1 MKIIRF
7 ITDRGAAA
15 VGTVE
20 GPDDRK
26 ARLIE
31 GDIFGHFKLLRET
44 ASIEELLAPVQP
56 PNVLCLGVNYR
67 RHAEE
72 TGVTFPEGPVLFLK
86 ATTSIAGPGDPI
98 VLPAAGPGEVDFE
111 GELAIVI
118 GKKTKNVPPDKALER
133 VLGYTCANDVS
144 ARDWQIRKQMKQ
156 WARGKSFDTFCPVGP
171 WIVTRDEI
179 ENPDSL
185 RVRTLVSGE
194 TMQDSTTADMIFD
207 CARIVSDL
215 SRSMTLLPG
224 TLILT
229 GTPEGVGF
237 TRTPPRFLREGDRVS
252 VVIEGIGE
260 LTNPVTGEPLLG
272 DD

>member
-1 MKIIRF
+1 
-7 ITDRGAAA
+7 
-15 VGTVE
+15 
-20 GPDDRK
+20 
-26 ARLIE
+26 
-31 GDIFGHFKLLRET
+31 
-44 ASIEELLAPVQP
+44 
-56 PNVLCLGVNYR
+56 
-67 RHAEE
+67 
-72 TGVTFPEGPVLFLK
+72 VLFLK

-111 GELAIVI
+111 AELAIVI
-118 GKKTKNVPPDKALER
+118 GRKAKNVAPVKALDH

-144 ARDWQIRKQMKQ
+144 ARDWQIRKQKKQ

-179 ENPDSL
+179 ASPDNLRLRSL
-185 RVRTLVSGE
+185 LNGE
-194 TMQDSTTADMIFD
+194 TLQDSNTSDMIFD

-237 TRTPPRFLREGDRVS
+237 TRTPPLFLREGDRVS

-260 LTNPVTGEPLLG
+260 LSNPVTLERL
-272 DD
+272 D

>member
-1 MKIIRF
+1 MRIIRF
-7 ITDRGAAA
+7 ITAKGAAA
-15 VGTVE
+15 IGAVDA
-20 GPDDRK
+20 PDDRK

-31 GDIFGHFKLLRET
+31 GDIFGHFKLTRET
-44 ASIEELLAPVQP
+44 ASIEELMAPVQP
-56 PNVLCLGVNYR
+56 PNILCLGLNYR

-72 TGVTFPEGPVLFLK
+72 TGTAFPEGPVLFLK

-98 VLPAAGPGEVDFE
+98 VLPAAGPDEVDFE
-111 GELAIVI
+111 VELAIVI
-118 GKKTKNVPPDKALER
+118 GKRTKNVPPGQAMER

-144 ARDWQIRKQMKQ
+144 ARDWQIRKQKKQ

-171 WIVTRDEI
+171 WIVTADEI
-179 ENPDSL
+179 RNPDNL
-185 RVRTLVSGE
+185 RLRTLVSGE
-194 TMQDSTTADMIFD
+194 TLQDSNTADMIFD

-237 TRTPPRFLREGDRVS
+237 TRRPPRFLRDGDRVS
-252 VVIEGIGE
+252 VIIEGIGE
-260 LTNPVTGEPLLG
+260 LSNPVTLERV
-272 DD
+272 D